1 MNARSTALH
10 RSPDAGGSAR
20 QREQETPLLGALAGI
35 AEQRGALSIEARITE
50 LREFL
55 REDLAAIEAGL
66 QGLERRDTPLHKSAN
81 HLVAAGGKRLRPLC
95 VALAARVGTGFSD
108 HVRDLA
114 IAAELVHSATL
125 LHDDVVDLGEKRRGA
140 DAARMI
146 YGNAASIFAGDWL
159 LVEALTRVQRAGM
172 PDVLDRALGVLGQML
187 EAEAL
192 QLARRGQV
200 RGGRAEYMKIV
211 LGKTASLFRWSMFA
225 GARAG
230 GASPAVIDALETFGE
245 KVGVAFQ
252 IVDDTLDVEGDAVG
266 LGKNLFADL
275 KEGKV
280 TYPLMVALER
290 SEGLRELLERNLS
303 EADEISDPDVLGRAA
318 AAMRETGALHQARS
332 WARELIDEAR
342 AALLAAPLGPARL
355 ALESVAESIVTR
367 SK

>member
-1 MNARSTALH
+1 MNARSSAVRALA
-10 RSPDAGGSAR
+10 DGAAGEGA
-20 QREQETPLLGALAGI
+20 TPLLGSLAGVAADRGATGI
-35 AEQRGALSIEARITE
+35 EQRIQALRG
-50 LREFL
+50 FL
-55 REDLAAIEAGL
+55 HEDLGAIEAGL
-66 QGLERRDTPLHKSAN
+66 LALDRRETPLHKSAN
-81 HLVAAGGKRLRPLC
+81 HLVACGGKRLRPLC
-95 VALAARVGTGFSD
+95 VALAAHVGSGFSER
-108 HVRDLA
+108 VRDLG

-172 PDVLDRALGVLGQML
+172 PDVLDRALAVLGQML

-211 LGKTASLFRWSMFA
+211 LGKTASLFRWAMFA
-225 GARAG
+225 GGRAG
-230 GASPAVIDALETFGE
+230 GSAPTVVEALETFGE
-245 KVGVAFQ
+245 KVGIAFQ

-275 KEGKV
+275 KEGKL

-290 SEGLRELLERNLS
+290 SDGLRELLEAS
-303 EADEISDPDVLGRAA
+303 VSAEGEISDPAVLEAA
-318 AAMRETGALHQARS
+318 ADAMRDTGALHQARG

-342 AALLAAPLGPARL
+342 AALLAVPLGPARL

>member
-1 MNARSTALH
+1 MNARPTAL
-10 RSPDAGGSAR
+10 RSISEPK
-20 QREQETPLLGALAGI
+20 TPLLGSLAGI
-35 AEQRGALSIEARITE
+35 AAERGAATIEARISE
-50 LREFL
+50 LRDFL
-55 REDLAAIEAGL
+55 HEDLAAIEAGL
-66 QGLERRDTPLHKSAN
+66 AGLDRRDTPLHKSAN

-95 VALAARVGTGFSD
+95 VALAARVGAGFSD
-108 HVRDLA
+108 AVKDLA

-172 PDVLDRALGVLGQML
+172 SDVLDRALRVLGQML

-200 RGGRAEYMKIV
+200 RCSRAEYTQIV
-211 LGKTASLFRWSMFA
+211 LGKTASLFRWAMFA

-230 GASPAVIDALETFGE
+230 GASPAVIEALETFGE
-245 KVGVAFQ
+245 RVGIAFQ

-275 KEGKV
+275 REGKV

-290 SEGLRELLERNLS
+290 SDGLRDLLERSLS
-303 EADEISDPDVLGRAA
+303 AEGEITDPDVLRRAA
-318 AAMRETGALHQARS
+318 EAMRETGALHQARG

-342 AALLAAPLGPARL
+342 VALLAVPLGPARL